1 MPESIP
7 IFDSFSVT
15 QSSATD
21 HLLFAM
27 AAQVKHNIVLTETEL
42 LALKSWLVKR
52 AEDFDNN
59 HYIEVGIS
67 NGQEFSELLILL
79 GKNEAGEI
87 VFWHPP
93 LPWPK
98 HAAA

>member
-1 MPESIP
+1 LPESIP

-15 QSSATD
+15 QASATD

-42 LALKSWLVKR
+42 LALKSWLVQR